1 METGPM
7 ETGGHTP
14 VMLREA
20 IEALSPRDGAIY
32 VDGTFGAGG
41 YAEAILAAADCR
53 VWGIDRD
60 PEAVAQGQALAA
72 RHPERLKLIHGCF
85 GAMDRL
91 LGAHQIFAVDGI
103 ALDLGVSSMQLDQA
117 ERGFS
122 FRGDGPLDM
131 RMGARA
137 AGGAA
142 GGATGDATGDAAGDA
157 PGEIEDADD
166 SGPSAADVV
175 NELSEAELADI
186 IHHYGEERRARQVAR
201 AIVAARRERP
211 IEDTQRL
218 AEIVRAAVRSA
229 SKGRGKPQS
238 KGAGKAR
245 AGRGIDPATR
255 TFQAL
260 RIHVNDEL
268 GELDRGLHAAER
280 LLAPGGRLAVVSFH
294 SLEDRAVK
302 VFLRARSGAG
312 PGGSRHRPEAAAR
325 RDPTFLPLFRGACRP
340 GPAEC
345 EVNPRARSARLRAA
359 ERTAAAA
366 WNDLPAD
373 TAADTAPNSGG
384 TTA

>member
-1 METGPM
+1 MTAPQDTGTTETAPL
-7 ETGGHTP
+7 EQGGHTP
-14 VMLREA
+14 VMLREV

-60 PEAVAQGQALAA
+60 PEAIARGQALAA
-72 RHPERLKLIHGCF
+72 RHPERLKLIHGRF
-85 GAMDRL
+85 GAMDSL
-91 LGAHQIFAVDGI
+91 LGAQQVFAVDGI

-122 FRGDGPLDM
+122 FRSEGPLDM
-131 RMGARA
+131 RMGRGVAGTA
-137 AGGAA
+137 AGN
-142 GGATGDATGDAAGDA
+142 D
-157 PGEIEDADD
+157 EDA
-166 SGPSAADVV
+166 GPSAAEVV

-211 IEDTQRL
+211 IEDTARL
-218 AEIVRAAVRSA
+218 AEIVRAAVRAA
-229 SKGRGKPQS
+229 SKGRAKPQGTS
-238 KGAGKAR
+238 AGKRGTGKRGAS
-245 AGRGIDPATR
+245 RGIDPATR

-268 GELDRGLHAAER
+268 GELERGLHAAER

-312 PGGSRHRPEAAAR
+312 PSGSRHRPEAAAR

-340 GPAEC
+340 SRTEC
-345 EVNPRARSARLRAA
+345 EGNPRARSARLRAA

-366 WNDLPAD
+366 WNGVPAD
-373 TAADTAPNSGG
+373 TAADTAAHTGG
-384 TTA
+384 ETA

>member
-1 METGPM
+1 MTASRTSGPRNSPPPQDTGRP
-7 ETGGHTP
+7 ELAPIEKGGHTP
-14 VMLREA
+14 VMLREV

-32 VDGTFGAGG
+32 LDGTFGAGG

-60 PEAVAQGQALAA
+60 PEAVARGQALAA
-72 RHPERLKLIHGCF
+72 RHPERLNLIHGRF
-85 GAMDRL
+85 GAMDSL
-91 LGAHQIFAVDGI
+91 LGAHRVFAVDGI
-103 ALDLGVSSMQLDQA
+103 ALDLGVSSMQLDQV

-122 FRGDGPLDM
+122 FRSEGPLDM
-131 RMGARA
+131 RMDR
-137 AGGAA
+137 
-142 GGATGDATGDAAGDA
+142 GDAAGSTEYA
-157 PGEIEDADD
+157 
-166 SGPSAADVV
+166 GPSAADVV

-201 AIVAARRERP
+201 AIVAARRDRP
-211 IEDTQRL
+211 IADTARL

-229 SKGRGKPQS
+229 SKGRGKPLS
-238 KGAGKAR
+238 KRAGK
-245 AGRGIDPATR
+245 GRTVLGIDPATR

-294 SLEDRAVK
+294 SLEDRVVK
-302 VFLRARSGAG
+302 TFLRARSAG
-312 PGGSRHRPEAAAR
+312 GSGGSRHRPEPAAR

-340 GPAEC
+340 DRAEC
-345 EVNPRARSARLRAA
+345 EGNPRARSARLRAA

-366 WNDLPAD
+366 WNG
-373 TAADTAPNSGG
+373 TAADASANRMGETA
-384 TTA
+384 